1 MLSYL
6 VKVLYAEFLKMRFN
20 LTIYIDGLFYKG
32 SGIGRYYE
40 SLTKEFAKRGIEIY
54 TCVPKR
60 LQKDFEKD
68 FSDYRGN
75 ITPIFVDYEK
85 FSFTGMVLQG
95 KILKDIE
102 KKVDIFFFPHIN
114 LPLYIP
120 KNTITTI
127 HDLSPFTNYW
137 DRSNLKREIFNLLVK
152 RALKHS
158 KIIITISKNVESE
171 LKAMFNIE
179 GTKIK
184 VIYRFIDDKFV
195 NVNLTQKP
203 ILKKPYILFVG
214 NRKKHKNLSGLIKAF
229 SLVKDKLDHM
239 LVIAGSKDQQIDEID
254 KLKRDLKIEDR
265 ILEFIAPDDDVVI
278 NLYQNADLFVFPSF
292 FEGFGLPPLEALACN
307 CPVISSNIPVL
318 KEILGDEIACFNP
331 YDINDIADKIL
342 YGLKNKDILLKIGK
356 ERLKHFDKDKII
368 NEYLELLLNQ
378 NFKQ

>member
-1 MLSYL
+1 MIKL
-6 VKVLYAEFLKMRFN
+6 
-20 LTIYIDGLFYKG
+20 YIDGLFYKG

-120 KNTITTI
+120 KYTITTI
-127 HDLSPFTNYW
+127 HDLIPFTEYW
-137 DRSNLKREIFNLLVK
+137 GRSYFKKELFRLLIK

-158 KIIITISKNVESE
+158 KTIVTISKTVESE
-171 LKAMFNIE
+171 LKSMFNIE
-179 GTKIK
+179 GGKIK
-184 VIYRFIDDKFV
+184 VIYEFIDDKFV
-195 NVNLTQKP
+195 NVSLKQKP
-203 ILKKPYILFVG
+203 ILDKPYILFVG
-214 NRKKHKNLSGLIKAF
+214 NRRKHKNLSGLIKAF
-229 SLVKDKLDHM
+229 SLVKNKLDHM
-239 LVIAGSKDQQIDEID
+239 LVIAGSKDKQFDEVD
-254 KLKRDLKIEDR
+254 ELKKDLNIEDR
-265 ILEFIAPDDDVVI
+265 IVEFISPNDDVII

-292 FEGFGLPPLEALACN
+292 FEGFGLPPLEALSCN

-318 KEILGDEIACFNP
+318 REILGNEIACFNP
-331 YDINDIADKIL
+331 YDIEDIANKMI
-342 YGLKNKDILLKIGK
+342 YGIKNKGILLKIGR
-356 ERLKHFDKDKII
+356 ERLKYFDKDKII
-368 NEYLELLLNQ
+368 NEYIELFSSRNT
-378 NFKQ
+378 